1 MRTLASI
8 KEIAALHPIEG
19 KDRIELAI
27 IDGWSVIVKK
37 NEFQVGDKCVYCEI
51 DSVLPEKPEFE
62 FLRNKNFRIKTMK
75 MGGVISQGIC
85 FPLSILPESEY
96 KVGDDVTD
104 IMGVKQYEP
113 TMDREPKS
121 LGETQLDSKKY
132 PKWLMRFKW
141 FRKLVRRYD
150 KRGSKAFP
158 AFIHKTD
165 ETRIQNIPFR
175 IAQLAFIKTL
185 DGEFV
190 EVDELEKT
198 ERGTDGFGS
207 TGK

>member
-19 KDRIELAI
+19 KNRIELAI

-85 FPLSILPESEY
+85 FPLSIHPVEIRSLLHTKEAKWAKWNSHMFLQFILRRAA
-96 KVGDDVTD
+96 D
-104 IMGVKQYEP
+104 I
-113 TMDREPKS
+113 
-121 LGETQLDSKKY
+121 
-132 PKWLMRFKW
+132 
-141 FRKLVRRYD
+141 KL
-150 KRGSKAFP
+150 
-158 AFIHKTD
+158 
-165 ETRIQNIPFR
+165 
-175 IAQLAFIKTL
+175 
-185 DGEFV
+185 
-190 EVDELEKT
+190 
-198 ERGTDGFGS
+198 
-207 TGK
+207 

>member
-1 MRTLASI
+1 MSLRS
-8 KEIAALHPIEG
+8 
-19 KDRIELAI
+19 

-121 LGETQLDSKKY
+121 LGETRLIQKS
-132 PKWLMRFKW
+132 
-141 FRKLVRRYD
+141 
-150 KRGSKAFP
+150 
-158 AFIHKTD
+158 
-165 ETRIQNIPFR
+165 IQN
-175 IAQLAFIKTL
+175 
-185 DGEFV
+185 
-190 EVDELEKT
+190 
-198 ERGTDGFGS
+198 GS
-207 TGK
+207 

>member
-1 MRTLASI
+1 MASI
-8 KEIAALHPIEG
+8 KEIAALHAIKG
-19 KDRIELAI
+19 KDRIELAV

-37 NEFQVGDKCVYCEI
+37 NEFRVGDKCVYCEI

-104 IMGVKQYEP
+104 IVGVKQYES
-113 TMDREPKS
+113 TMDKEQKS
-121 LGETQLDSKKY
+121 LSETQLDSKKY
-132 PKWLMRFKW
+132 PKWLMRSKW

-158 AFIHKTD
+158 AICCY
-165 ETRIQNIPFR
+165 
-175 IAQLAFIKTL
+175 
-185 DGEFV
+185 
-190 EVDELEKT
+190 
-198 ERGTDGFGS
+198 
-207 TGK
+207 GKN

>member
-19 KDRIELAI
+19 KDRIELAV

-37 NEFQVGDKCVYCEI
+37 NEFQVGDRCVYCEI

-113 TMDREPKS
+113 TIVPFPVSWTVKMKKKQK
-121 LGETQLDSKKY
+121 ETQDILSY
-132 PKWLMRFKW
+132 HSQAAGCS
-141 FRKLVRRYD
+141 D
-150 KRGSKAFP
+150 KARAKASGGRQP
-158 AFIHKTD
+158 I
-165 ETRIQNIPFR
+165 EECGR
-175 IAQLAFIKTL
+175 
-185 DGEFV
+185 
-190 EVDELEKT
+190 
-198 ERGTDGFGS
+198 
-207 TGK
+207 TGL